1 MTPSS
6 FETLCQLLV
15 RSDHIPKGNAFGRRC
30 IDPEKQI
37 TVAVWALT
45 NEESCRQ
52 ISDRFNVT
60 MSVVALITVTVYQ
73 DCPATSQADYQ
84 QCFIFDPIQ
93 RSTNAY
99 EDTTGRNLRRL

>member
-37 TVAVWALT
+37 AVAEWALA
-45 NEESCRQ
+45 NQESCRQ

-60 MSVVALITVTVYQ
+60 MSSGGGRLFCEPRRASILG
-73 DCPATSQADYQ
+73 
-84 QCFIFDPIQ
+84 DPGAV
-93 RSTNAY
+93 S
-99 EDTTGRNLRRL
+99 